1 MDLGSTCTCDV
12 AVLQAFSRRI
22 HYGKF
27 VAEAKFLAEKEKFS
41 ALIRNNDAEGL
52 MEALTHPAV
61 EEKVVQRVHNK
72 ASHYGTD
79 GSEQAV
85 YKVQPDV
92 IARLYKDVLIPLNKQ
107 VQVQYLLQR
116 LDRPTFA
123 YSTCSSNSLN
133 AGKQHFGEDTGNL
146 ECASITA
153 VFKAVASNMV
163 STVYC
168 SELVRKSQCDHIVTG
183 SLWRGANR
191 TPWLWPDQRSA
202 HLLLRIQPQGF
213 SFDPNCC
220 GWRRF

>member
-1 MDLGSTCTCDV
+1 MRGIGQGESRIKPNRININDKIKHVYVNTILPAMCAEGDGVDLGSSCTCDV

-41 ALIRNNDAEGL
+41 KLIRNNDAQGL
-52 MEALTHPAV
+52 MDALTHPVV
-61 EEKVVQRVHNK
+61 EEKVIERVRNK

-79 GSEQAV
+79 GTEQAV

-92 IARLYKDVLIPLNKQ
+92 IAKLYKEVLIPLNKQ

-123 YSTCSSNSLN
+123 YSACSENCLK
-133 AGKQHFGEDTGNL
+133 AGEIHFGSSQNSHK
-146 ECASITA
+146 CATITD

-163 STVYC
+163 
-168 SELVRKSQCDHIVTG
+168 G
-183 SLWRGANR
+183 SHLG
-191 TPWLWPDQRSA
+191 RSVF
-202 HLLLRIQPQGF
+202 LQ
-213 SFDPNCC
+213 N
-220 GWRRF
+220 